1 MDRIAEKVKKYQSI
15 LVQYMEGMA
24 QQRNGTASDSLE
36 YQVIADQYRNH
47 FQLVRLGWNKHK
59 FNFLVL
65 LHFDIHP
72 QTGKIWIQQN
82 NTEWLVAD
90 DLQKYGVPATDIVLG
105 FKPEY
110 IRAMGA
116 FAVN

>member
-1 MDRIAEKVKKYQSI
+1 MDRITEKIQRYQTVLI
-15 LVQYMEGMA
+15 QYLEEMA
-24 QQRNGTASDSLE
+24 IERNGIAGDTLE
-36 YQVIADQYRNH
+36 YQVIADQQRNH
-47 FQLVRLGWNKHK
+47 FQLVRVGWHNRK

-65 LHFDIHP
+65 LHFDINP
-72 QTGKIWIQQN
+72 KTGKIWIQQN

-90 DLQKYGVPATDIVLG
+90 DLQGRGVSSNDMVLG